1 MTIPGPGAEAL
12 ARRCGTR
19 TLTMAS
25 YHLAEP
31 PGAAGSIAS
40 WTARAA
46 SGTGGSR

>member
-1 MTIPGPGAEAL
+1 MRIPGPGAEVL

-19 TLTMAS
+19 SLMVAS
-25 YHLAEP
+25 YHLAEW

-46 SGTGGSR
+46 GGTGGGR